1 MPSGLL
7 EHALELARSAI
18 FIVSADGAI
27 QQANSA
33 ALELSGYRLEELR
46 DLNLS
51 ELFHPVPVIGNSASQ
66 DNVNANGDVG
76 EQSSSQLR
84 IRDGRLIAVGI
95 EAKSAANGQTEC
107 ALLTVSHAHRGDTTS
122 PSSELA
128 RQRFETISKLAANW
142 LWETDEQLRVTT
154 FLGDNDANTPPYA
167 TSLIGKRIDDPAFH
181 FESPDQ
187 KQALHSATQACHA
200 FHDFVVS
207 YKIDGKERYF
217 SISGEPQLD
226 SNGVFTG
233 YRGIARDVSQRKR
246 TERRVSTFRDYYA
259 LLSAINHAIIHSKS
273 SIKLFDF
280 TCNAAVK
287 SGHFLFAWIGLVN
300 NVTRQIDPM
309 ASAGAQSRFPDNVRI
324 SIDPEHAGCDKR
336 IIELLFSGEPCI
348 VNGLTGDTCEQLD
361 PCINETSVDA
371 YAIFPLRRSGKVVG
385 TLHLYAAQYGLF
397 DDDLVKLLSQLSENL
412 SFALGRFEQQA
423 AREATERALR
433 ESEKR
438 FRDIAD
444 VAGEYLWENDRQGR
458 FTFLTPKISE
468 FLGYTT
474 QELIG
479 KPATVLMPEGEAE
492 RVRAWFTENMKPDG
506 TFRGLENRLIDK
518 SGKIRWQ
525 RVSAVPLYD
534 AEGDRIGHRGTA
546 QDITDLKESEERIIR
561 LATRD
566 SLTELPNRLL
576 FQDRL
581 QQSIEAAKR
590 DQTSVAVLFIDLDRF
605 KNVNDSLGHETG
617 DGLLKAVA
625 ERMTQCIRAVDTV
638 ARLGGDEF
646 VICLAHLKDPA
657 DATKVA
663 AKITEAMA
671 RPFDVEGQQINT
683 SSSIGISL
691 YPDDGIDASALL
703 RNADTAMYHAKE
715 RGRNNHQFF
724 SADMNERAMIRHEVE
739 VALRK
744 AIENEEFAL
753 VYQPQTRVS
762 DSSVIG
768 AEALLR
774 WRHPERGLVA
784 PVDFIRVAEDSGLIE
799 PIGQWVLKEACAQL
813 RRWQDSGCPPI
824 RVAVNISA
832 RQLLDPDA
840 FLEYVTRT
848 YTECAVDPKQIELE
862 MTESLLLDHF
872 EANVMMLRTLGQS
885 GVRIAVDD
893 FGTGYSSLSYI
904 KRLPID
910 SIKIDRSFIRDI
922 ETDRDD
928 AEIIKAIIAMAHGLQ
943 LRVTAEGV
951 ETKRQLAALQQLG
964 CDEYQGYLV
973 SKPIDPERFAEQ
985 FLSTTPVKDTTTRK
999 AGTSKVRLT
1008 SVGGTRSK

>member
-7 EHALELARSAI
+7 EQALELARSAI

-33 ALELSGYRLEELR
+33 ALELSGYRLEQLR
-46 DLNLS
+46 DLTLS

-66 DNVNANGDVG
+66 DNVNANGEVG

-84 IRDGRLIAVGI
+84 TRDGRLIAVGI

-167 TSLIGKRIDDPAFH
+167 ISLIGKRIDDPAFH

-217 SISGEPQLD
+217 SISGEPRLD

-259 LLSAINHAIIHSKS
+259 LLSVINHAIIHSKS
-273 SIKLFDF
+273 SIKLFEF

-287 SGHFLFAWIGLVN
+287 SGHFLFAWIGLAN
-300 NVTRQIDPM
+300 NVTRQIDPV
-309 ASAGAQSRFPDNVRI
+309 ACAGAHGRFPDNVRM
-324 SIDPEHAGCDKR
+324 SIDPEHADRDNR
-336 IIELLFSGEPCI
+336 IIELLFTGEPCI
-348 VNGLTGDTCEQLD
+348 VNARTGDTHEQLD
-361 PCINETSVDA
+361 RCISEANVGA

-385 TLHLYAAQYGLF
+385 TLHLYAGESGLF

-872 EANVMMLRTLGQS
+872 EANAMMLRTLGQS

-985 FLSTTPVKDTTTRK
+985 FLTTAPVNDTTTKK

>member
-7 EHALELARSAI
+7 EQALELAPNAI
-18 FIVSADGAI
+18 FIASTDGAI

-33 ALELSGYRLEELR
+33 ALELSGYRPDELGE
-46 DLNLS
+46 LNLA
-51 ELFHPVPVIGNSASQ
+51 ELFHPVPPLDNTAAQEDMIGN
-66 DNVNANGDVG
+66 VG
-76 EQSSSQLR
+76 VDEQCSSQLR
-84 IRDGRLIAVGI
+84 TKDGRLIAVGI
-95 EAKSAANGQTEC
+95 AVKRAEDGQNDC
-107 ALLTVSHAHRGDTTS
+107 ALLSVSHARCSNEADR
-122 PSSELA
+122 PSELA
-128 RQRFETISKLAANW
+128 RLRFETISKLAANW
-142 LWETDEQLRVTT
+142 FWETDERLCLTALLR
-154 FLGDNDANTPPYA
+154 DNDTISPADAAP
-167 TSLIGKRIDDPAFH
+167 LIGKRIDDPVFR
-181 FESPDQ
+181 FDSPEQ
-187 KQALHSATQACHA
+187 RKALQQATRACRA
-200 FHDFVVS
+200 FHDLAVCC
-207 YKIDGKERYF
+207 KIDGKERYF
-217 SISGEPQLD
+217 SVSGEPLRN
-226 SNGVFTG
+226 SAGVLEG
-233 YRGIARDVSQRKR
+233 YRGIAREVSQRKR

-259 LLSAINHAIIHSKS
+259 LLSVINHAIIHSKS
-273 SIKLFDF
+273 SIKLFEF
-280 TCNAAVK
+280 TCNATVK
-287 SGHFLFAWIGLVN
+287 SGHFVFAWIGLVN
-300 NVTRQIDPM
+300 DVTRQIDRV
-309 ASAGAQSRFPDNVRI
+309 ASAGAHGGLPENVRI
-324 SIDPEHAGCDKR
+324 SIDPDHADRDGR
-336 IIELLFSGEPCI
+336 IIELLFTGEPCI
-348 VNGLTGDTCEQLD
+348 VNTRSGDTHEQMD
-361 PCINETSVDA
+361 RCVNEADVGA

-385 TLHLYAAQYGLF
+385 TLHLYAAESEVF
-397 DDDLVKLLSQLSENL
+397 DNDLVKLLSQLSENL

-444 VAGEYLWENDRQGR
+444 VAGEYLWENDLQGR

-479 KPATVLMPEGEAE
+479 KPASFLMPEGESE
-492 RVRAWFTENMKPDG
+492 RVKAWLNENMKADG

-518 SGKIRWQ
+518 SGRVRWQ
-525 RVSAVPLYD
+525 RVSAVPLYN

-590 DQTSVAVLFIDLDRF
+590 DKTSVAVLFIDLDRF

-646 VICLAHLKDPA
+646 VICLAHLKDPS

-671 RPFDVEGQQINT
+671 RPFDVDGQQINT

-691 YPDDGIDASALL
+691 YPADAKDPSSLL

-715 RGRNNHQFF
+715 RGRNNYQFF
-724 SADMNERAMIRHEVE
+724 SADMNERAMIRHRVE

-762 DSSVIG
+762 DSAVIG

-813 RRWQDSGCPPI
+813 RRWQERGCPPI

-832 RQLLDPDA
+832 RQLLDPEA

-848 YTECAVDPKQIELE
+848 YTECAVDPRQIELE

-872 EANVMMLRTLGQS
+872 EANAMMLRRLGQS

-928 AEIIKAIIAMAHGLQ
+928 AEIIRAIIAMAHGLK

-951 ETKRQLAALQQLG
+951 ETRRQLAALQQLG

-973 SKPIDPERFAEQ
+973 SKPIDPDHFAEQ
-985 FLSTTPVKDTTTRK
+985 FLNVTPISDTTLKKPGR
-999 AGTSKVRLT
+999 SKVRLA
-1008 SVGGTRSK
+1008 SVNGTRSK

>member
-7 EHALELARSAI
+7 EQALELAGNAI
-18 FIVSADGAI
+18 FIVSDGGAI

-33 ALELSGYRLEELR
+33 ALALSGYRLEELR
-46 DLNLS
+46 ALS
-51 ELFHPVPVIGNSASQ
+51 LEELFHPPPAANITEPQDPASGHS
-66 DNVNANGDVG
+66 DGDQ
-76 EQSSSQLR
+76 QSSSQLR
-84 IRDGRLIAVGI
+84 TRHGRLIAVGI
-95 EAKSAANGQTEC
+95 KVRSATDGQNEC
-107 ALLTVSHAHRGDTTS
+107 AILTVSHANTGNAANQ
-122 PSSELA
+122 PSELA
-128 RQRFETISKLAANW
+128 RQRSETISKLAANW
-142 LWETDEQLRVTT
+142 LWETDEQLRFTT
-154 FLGDNDANTPPYA
+154 FLNDNGADAPPYA
-167 TSLIGKRIDDPAFH
+167 KPLIGKGFDDPLFR
-181 FESPDQ
+181 FEPAEQ
-187 KQALHSATQACHA
+187 RRALRSATQARRS
-200 FHDFVVS
+200 FHDLVVS
-207 YKIDGKERYF
+207 YEIDKEERYF
-217 SISGEPQLD
+217 SISGEPLLD
-226 SNGVFTG
+226 SAQVFKG
-233 YRGIARDVSQRKR
+233 YRGIARDVTRRLR
-246 TERRVSTFRDYYA
+246 TERRLSKFRDYYA
-259 LLSAINHAIIHSKS
+259 LLSEINHAIIHSKS
-273 SIKLFDF
+273 TIKLFDF

-287 SGHFLFAWIGLVN
+287 SGHFLFAWVGLVN
-300 NVTRQIDPM
+300 NVTQQLDPV
-309 ASAGAQSRFPDNVRI
+309 ASAGAHARLLENVRI
-324 SIDPEHAGCDKR
+324 SIDPEHAERDSR
-336 IIELLFSGEPCI
+336 MIDLLFTGDPCI
-348 VNGLTGDTCEQLD
+348 VNERNRKSDGQLKALL
-361 PCINETSVDA
+361 NEAKVGA
-371 YAIFPLRRSGKVVG
+371 YAIFPLRRSGKVIG
-385 TLHLYAAQYGLF
+385 TMHLYAAQCGLF
-397 DDDLVKLLSQLSENL
+397 DDELVKLLSQLSENL

-479 KPATVLMPEGEAE
+479 KPASILMPEGESE
-492 RVRAWFTENMKPDG
+492 RVKTWLNENMKPDG

-518 SGKIRWQ
+518 SGKVRWQ
-525 RVSAVPLYD
+525 RVSAVPLHD
-534 AEGDRIGHRGTA
+534 ADGDRIGHRGTA

-590 DQTSVAVLFIDLDRF
+590 NKTSVAVLFIDLDRF

-625 ERMTQCIRAVDTV
+625 TRMTQCIRAVDTV

-663 AKITEAMA
+663 AKITDAMS
-671 RPFDVEGQQINT
+671 RPFDVDGQQINT

-691 YPDDGIDASALL
+691 YPADAKDASTLL

-762 DSSVIG
+762 DSAVIG

-774 WRHPERGLVA
+774 WHHPERGLV
-784 PVDFIRVAEDSGLIE
+784 PPLEFIRVAEDSGLIE

-813 RRWQDSGCPPI
+813 RRWQEQGCPPI

-840 FLEYVTRT
+840 FLEHVTQT
-848 YTECAVDPKQIELE
+848 FTECAVDPRQIELE

-872 EANVMMLRTLGQS
+872 EANAMMLRRLGQS

-928 AEIIKAIIAMAHGLQ
+928 AEIIKAIIAMAHGLK

-951 ETKRQLAALQQLG
+951 ETTRQLGALKELG

-973 SKPIDPERFAEQ
+973 SEPIDPERFAGR
-985 FLSTTPVKDTTTRK
+985 FLTNESGSDTTAK
-999 AGTSKVRLT
+999 EPGSSKVRLA
-1008 SVGGTRSK
+1008 SVGGTGTK

>member
-1 MPSGLL
+1 MPTGLL
-7 EHALELARSAI
+7 EQALELAGNAI
-18 FIVSADGAI
+18 FIASTDGAI

-33 ALELSGYRLEELR
+33 ALALSGYRLEELCA
-46 DLNLS
+46 LS
-51 ELFHPVPVIGNSASQ
+51 LEELFHPVPALGSVGQQ
-66 DNVNANGDVG
+66 DATGVHGDDD

-84 IRDGRLIAVGI
+84 NKDGRFIAVGI
-95 EAKSAANGQTEC
+95 NVNSATDGQKQCT
-107 ALLTVSHAHRGDTTS
+107 LLTVSHANTGNAANQ
-122 PSSELA
+122 PSELA
-128 RQRFETISKLAANW
+128 TQRSQTISKLAADW
-142 LWETDEQLRVTT
+142 LWEADEQLRFTT
-154 FLGDNDANTPPYA
+154 FLNYNDTDTPPYA
-167 TSLIGKRIDDPAFH
+167 KPLIGKGFDDPLFR
-181 FESPDQ
+181 FEPPAQ
-187 KQALHSATQACHA
+187 RRALRAATQARRS
-200 FHDFVVS
+200 FHDLVVS
-207 YKIDGKERYF
+207 YEIDKEKRYF
-217 SISGEPQLD
+217 SISGEPLFD
-226 SNGVFTG
+226 SAQVFKG
-233 YRGIARDVSQRKR
+233 YRGIAQDVSRRMR
-246 TERRVSTFRDYYA
+246 TERRLSTFRDYYA
-259 LLSAINHAIIHSKS
+259 LLSEINHAIIHSKS
-273 SIKLFDF
+273 TIKLFEF

-300 NVTRQIDPM
+300 NVTRQIDPV
-309 ASAGAQSRFPDNVRI
+309 ASAGAHTKFFENVRI
-324 SIDPEHAGCDKR
+324 SVDPEQAERDGR
-336 IIELLFSGEPCI
+336 IIDLLFTGEPCI
-348 VNGLTGDTCEQLD
+348 LNERDREAHDQLD
-361 PCINETSVDA
+361 TFFNEANVGA
-371 YAIFPLRRSGKVVG
+371 YAMFPLRRSGKVIG
-385 TLHLYAAQYGLF
+385 IMHLCSTQCGVF
-397 DDDLVKLLSQLSENL
+397 DDELVKLLSQLSENL

-479 KPATVLMPEGEAE
+479 KPASILMPEGESE
-492 RVRAWFTENMKPDG
+492 RVKAWLDENMKPDG

-518 SGKIRWQ
+518 SGKVRWQ
-525 RVSAVPLYD
+525 RVSAVGLYD
-534 AEGDRIGHRGTA
+534 ADGDRIGHRGTA

-590 DQTSVAVLFIDLDRF
+590 NKTSVAVLFIDLDRF

-625 ERMTQCIRAVDTV
+625 TRMSQCIRAVDTV

-646 VICLAHLKDPA
+646 VICLAHMKDPA

-663 AKITEAMA
+663 AKITEAMS
-671 RPFDVEGQQINT
+671 RPFDVDGQQINT

-691 YPDDGIDASALL
+691 YPADAKDASTLL

-724 SADMNERAMIRHEVE
+724 SGDMNERAMIRHEVE

-762 DSSVIG
+762 DSTVIG

-774 WRHPERGLVA
+774 WHHPERGLV
-784 PVDFIRVAEDSGLIE
+784 PPLEFIRVAEDSGLIE

-813 RRWQDSGCPPI
+813 RRWQERGCPPI

-840 FLEYVTRT
+840 FLQYVTQT
-848 YTECAVDPKQIELE
+848 FTECAVDPRQIELE

-872 EANVMMLRTLGQS
+872 EANAIMLRKLGQS

-928 AEIIKAIIAMAHGLQ
+928 AEIIRAIIAMAHGLK

-951 ETKRQLAALQQLG
+951 ETARQLGALKELG

-973 SKPIDPERFAEQ
+973 SEPIDPERFAER
-985 FLSTTPVKDTTTRK
+985 FLKNSPSSDNTAKKP
-999 AGTSKVRLT
+999 GSSKVRLA
-1008 SVGGTRSK
+1008 SVGGSRAK